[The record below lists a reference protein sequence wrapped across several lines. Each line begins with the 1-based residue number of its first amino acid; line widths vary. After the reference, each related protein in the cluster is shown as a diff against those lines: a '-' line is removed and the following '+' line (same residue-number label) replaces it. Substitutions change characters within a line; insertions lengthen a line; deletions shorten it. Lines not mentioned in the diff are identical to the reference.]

1 MSQTTTDQT
10 TPTSRFEPGAAGFT
24 VVLSMAM
31 AGTALTIDTM
41 LPAFADIRTAMD
53 LEPDSTAVAALVS
66 TFLIGQGIGLLP
78 AGLLADRYGRRPVM
92 WAGIAIYILAA
103 AATALAPTLETMLAA
118 RLVWGIGTA
127 GPRVA
132 ATAMVRDSFEGEQM
146 AKQMSSIMAVFLIVP
161 TIAPTLGAGL
171 LAIGPWQLVFWICA
185 IYATV
190 VLALTTRLPSTIGN
204 APTRPTGS
212 SQELRANIRTVL
224 TTPGTVGYVVA
235 SVGLY
240 TSFVTYLASSELIID
255 DVFDLA
261 DWFPAIF
268 AAISIVMAAMM
279 LINRQIVTHVG
290 LDRLLRITSRALVA
304 ATLGF
309 VVVAI
314 ATDGKPPF
322 WLFMTAIVIVIG
334 TRNSSAPTS
343 AQPP

>member
-1 MSQTTTDQT
+1 
-10 TPTSRFEPGAAGFT
+10 
-24 VVLSMAM
+24 
-31 AGTALTIDTM
+31 
-41 LPAFADIRTAMD
+41 
-53 LEPDSTAVAALVS
+53 
-66 TFLIGQGIGLLP
+66 
-78 AGLLADRYGRRPVM
+78 
-92 WAGIAIYILAA
+92 
-103 AATALAPTLETMLAA
+103 MLAA
-118 RLVWGIGTA
+118 RLVWGIGAA

-171 LAIGPWQLVFWICA
+171 LAIGPWQLVFLICA
-185 IYATV
+185 NYATV

-212 SQELRANIRTVL
+212 SQELRANIRTVF

-334 TRNSSAPTS
+334 TQQLVGPNIGAAAMRPLGAVAGTAAAVFGMIPRLGPLYSVALVEP
-343 AQPP
+343 